1 MKKLYLVLFLFVI
14 LLAFKQDDPK
24 TPYKGGKFALPKGV
38 TAKDYLPNTL
48 IIKFKSNG
56 GQQVNSLGDETK
68 KQLQVNGVVINS
80 LVKMFPTANSNQAVQ
95 ATDSKTLPNLND
107 IYVARYEG
115 GTAIVE
121 VINTLLKDERIVYA
135 EPSYVYKTSFV
146 PNDPGYGTQTYLT
159 KVMAPQ
165 AWDVLRNAS
174 NVVIGIV
181 DSGSDLQH
189 EDLAG
194 NIYINAADPINGID
208 DDGDGYVDNYYGW
221 DFVGNSASTM
231 IADNNPNVT
240 SDTTDHGVH
249 VSGIASAVSNNAKG
263 VASIAFNA
271 KLLIVK
277 AGADNNGRSI
287 YKGYEGIKYAA
298 DHGASIINCS
308 WGGPGGGQFGQE
320 MIDYA
325 IAKGCLVVAAAGN
338 DNTDVPDYPSAY
350 KGVFSVASVTT
361 GDVKSSFSNYGYTVD
376 ISAPGSSIYNTLFG
390 SKYGFKSGTSMA
402 SPLVASA
409 AALVK
414 AKYPSYNGLQIGE
427 VLRTT
432 ADPIDNLNTTYIG
445 KLGKGRLNV
454 YNALIQTTSS
464 VRYQQIAV
472 ADQSNG
478 NRVAGGELT
487 LKLDLK
493 SFLAPVSGLNVN
505 MTSSSPYVQILD
517 PNLAVGTLGTLE
529 TKTNLG
535 PIRVKVLANT
545 PQNQEISFKLTY
557 TGNGGTYTDVE
568 YYSLTVAL
576 DYLNVT
582 VNKVS
587 STFTSNGRIGYS
599 KGNALGGLGF
609 IYKDENMLYEA
620 ALMIGRSA
628 TQVSNNARNDGNVNE
643 DFVKQLS
650 AQQVGSTT
658 AAFEGTATFTDAVS
672 TNPIGLRVKSRLLA
686 YSTQVDDKYII
697 VEYEIFNTTNGI
709 LQGIYPGLFTDWDLD
724 DAAAN
729 ATQYDVGTKTAYAY
743 AKKNASYPYVGVKLL
758 NSSAP
763 TAYYPMSYQV
773 AGNPL
778 SDNKFTTAEKYQ
790 TLSSGVKATGFGHDT
805 SNGYDIMYTI
815 GSGPYTIPVNGSIK
829 VAYAFIGAD
838 NLTELLNV
846 GQAALTKYT
855 SGSTD
860 PVTPVEPIPLSF
872 NLKQNY
878 PNPAKDLTTIPFELA
893 EKSATSLVL
902 TNVTG
907 KVIQTLVNETL
918 AAGSYHTPVNLQT
931 MAPGVYFYRLRAGAY
946 QKTLKMLVVK

>member
-1 MKKLYLVLFLFVI
+1 MKKLYLVLFLLFI

-24 TPYKGGKFALPKGV
+24 VSHKGGKFALPKGI

-48 IIKFKSNG
+48 IIKFKNG
-56 GQQVNSLGDETK
+56 GTQQVNNIGGEAK
-68 KQLQVNGVVINS
+68 KQLQIDGVIINS
-80 LVKMFPTANSNQAVQ
+80 LSKLFPSARQTQAVQ
-95 ATDSKTLPNLND
+95 AIGAKALPDLSE

-115 GTAIVE
+115 GANIVN
-121 VINTLLKDERIVYA
+121 VINALLKDDQILYA
-135 EPSYVYKTSFV
+135 EPSYVYRTSFV
-146 PNDPGYGTQTYLT
+146 PNDALYGNQSYLN

-165 AWDVLRNAS
+165 AWDVLKNAS

-189 EDLAG
+189 EDLAD
-194 NIYINAADPINGID
+194 NIYINTADPINGID
-208 DDGDGYVDNYYGW
+208 DDGYIDNYYGW
-221 DFVGNSASTM
+221 DFVGNSAATM
-231 IADNNPNVT
+231 IPDNNPDVT

-277 AGADNNGRSI
+277 TGADNNGRSI

-325 IAKGCLVVAAAGN
+325 VAKGCLVIAAAGN
-338 DNTDVPDYPSAY
+338 DDTDLPDYPSAY

-361 GDVKSSFSNYGYTVD
+361 SDIKSSFSNYGYMVD
-376 ISAPGSSIYNTLFG
+376 ISAPGSSIYNTLNG

-402 SPLVASA
+402 APMVASA

-432 ADPIDNLNTTYIG
+432 SDPIDNLNAAYVG
-445 KLGKGRLNV
+445 KLGRGRLNV
-454 YNALIQTTSS
+454 LNALTKTTSS

-478 NRVAGGELT
+478 NRAAGNELT

-493 SFLAPVSGLNVN
+493 SFLATISGLNVN
-505 MTSSSPYVQILD
+505 ITSTSPYVQILD
-517 PNLAVGTLGTLE
+517 PNLAVGTMGTLE

-545 PQNQEISFKLTY
+545 PQNQEVVFKLTY
-557 TGNGGTYTDVE
+557 SGNGGTYTDVE

-587 STFTSNGRIGYS
+587 STLTSNGRVGYS
-599 KGNALGGLGF
+599 KSDALGGLGF
-609 IYKDENMLYEA
+609 VYKDENMLYEA
-620 ALMIGRSA
+620 ALMIGKST
-628 TQVSNNARNDGNVNE
+628 TQVANNARNDGNSNE

-650 AQQVGSTT
+650 AQQVSSTT
-658 AAFEGTATFTDAVS
+658 AAFEGTATFTDAGS
-672 TNPIGLRVKSRLLA
+672 TAPIGLKVKSRLLA
-686 YSTQVDDKYII
+686 YSTQPDDKYII
-697 VEYEIFNTTNGI
+697 VEYEIFNTSNAV

-724 DAAAN
+724 EASSN
-729 ATQYDVGTKTAYAY
+729 ATQYDAGTKTAYAY

-758 NSSAP
+758 TNVAP
-763 TAYYPMSYQV
+763 AAYYPMSYQV

-778 SDNKFTTAEKYQ
+778 SDSKFTIAEKYQ
-790 TLSSGVKATGFGHDT
+790 TLSSGVKAIGLGHDT
-805 SNGYDIMYTI
+805 NNGYDIMYTV
-815 GSGPYTIPVNGSIK
+815 GTGPYTIPVNGSIK
-829 VAYAFIGAD
+829 VAYAFIGGD
-838 NLTELLNV
+838 NLTELLNA

-855 SGSTD
+855 TGITD
-860 PVTPVEPIPLSF
+860 PEVPVDPISLTF

-878 PNPAKDLTTIPFELA
+878 PNPGKDLTTIPFDIA
-893 EKSATSLVL
+893 EKSATTLVI

-907 KVIQTLVNETL
+907 KVVQTLINETL
-918 AAGSYHTPVNLQT
+918 NAGRYSVPVNLQT
-931 MAPGVYFYRLRAGAY
+931 LAAGVYFYKLRAGTY
-946 QKTLKMLVVK
+946 QKTLKMLVIK

>member
-1 MKKLYLVLFLFVI
+1 MKKLYLVLFLCSI
-14 LLAFKQDDPK
+14 LFGFKQDDPK
-24 TPYKGGKFALPKGV
+24 TSFKGGKFTLPKGV

-48 IIKFKSNG
+48 IIKFKSTG
-56 GQQVNSLGDETK
+56 GQQVNSLGSETK
-68 KQLQVNGVVINS
+68 KQLQVGGVVMNS
-80 LVKMFPTANSNQAVQ
+80 LTKLFPTANSNQAVQ
-95 ATDSKTLPNLND
+95 STGSKTSPNLND

-121 VINTLLKDERIVYA
+121 VINTLLKDDQILYA

-146 PNDPGYGTQTYLT
+146 PNDPGYGTQTYLN

-189 EDLAG
+189 EDLAD
-194 NIYINAADPINGID
+194 NIYINAADPINGVD
-208 DDGDGYVDNYYGW
+208 DDGDGYIDNYYGW

-231 IADNNPNVT
+231 IADNNPDVT

-277 AGADNNGRSI
+277 TGADNNGRAI

-338 DNTDVPDYPSAY
+338 DDTDIPDYPSAY

-361 GDVKSSFSNYGYTVD
+361 SDFRSGFSNYGYMVD
-376 ISAPGSSIYNTLFG
+376 ISAPGSSIYNTLNG
-390 SKYGFKSGTSMA
+390 SKYGFKNGTSMA
-402 SPLVASA
+402 APMVASA

-432 ADPIDNLNTTYIG
+432 ADPIDNLNAAYAG

-454 YNALIQTTSS
+454 YNALTQTTSS

-478 NRVAGGELT
+478 NRAAGGELT
-487 LKLDLK
+487 LKIDLK
-493 SFLAPVSGLNVN
+493 SFLTPVSGLNVN
-505 MTSSSPYVQILD
+505 ITSTSPYVQILD

-535 PIRVKVLANT
+535 PIRVKVSTNT
-545 PQNQEISFKLTY
+545 PQNQEVVFKLIY
-557 TGNGGTYTDVE
+557 TGNGGYTDVE

-587 STFTSNGRIGYS
+587 STFTSNGRVGYS
-599 KGNALGGLGF
+599 KSDALGGLGF

-628 TQVSNNARNDGNVNE
+628 TQVANNARNDGNANE
-643 DFVKQLS
+643 DFVKQIS

-658 AAFEGTATFTDAVS
+658 AAFEGTATFTDAGS
-672 TNPIGLRVKSRLLA
+672 SNPIGLRVKSRLLA
-686 YSTQVDDKYII
+686 YSAQPDDKYVI
-697 VEYEIFNTTNGI
+697 VEYEIFNTTNAV

-724 DAAAN
+724 DASAN
-729 ATQYDVGTKTAYAY
+729 ATQYDAGTKTAYAY

-758 NSSAP
+758 TNVAP
-763 TAYYPMSYQV
+763 AAYYPLSYQV

-778 SDNKFTTAEKYQ
+778 SDSKFTIADKYQ
-790 TLSSGVKATGFGHDT
+790 TLSSGVKATGLGHDT
-805 SNGYDIMYTI
+805 SNGCDIMYTI
-815 GSGPYTIPVNGSIK
+815 GTGPYTIPVNGAIK
-829 VAYAFIGAD
+829 VAYAFIGGD
-838 NLTELLNV
+838 NLTELLNA
-846 GQAALTKYT
+846 GQAALTKYAA
-855 SGSTD
+855 GSTD
-860 PVTPVEPIPLSF
+860 PEVPVDPIPLSF

-878 PNPAKDLTTIPFELA
+878 PNPGKDLTTIPFDIA
-893 EKSATSLVL
+893 EKAATTLVL
-902 TNVTG
+902 SNVTG
-907 KVIQTLVNETL
+907 KVVQTLIKETL
-918 AAGSYHTPVNLQT
+918 NAGSYSVPVNLQT
-931 MAPGVYFYRLRAGAY
+931 LAPGVYFYKLRAGTY
-946 QKTLKMLVVK
+946 QKTLKMLVIK